1 MNVQEIASSATL
13 FCTLLAFCLLICF
26 FNGGKSLGK
35 GGNDDLKDR
44 KTAAACRNFSFFTYF
59 CSLIL
64 RPAQSIYKFTMYT
77 IMETTLVLLK
87 PSCVQRN
94 LIGEIVSRFERRGL
108 QIVGMKMMQLS
119 DQILREHYAHLTS
132 KPFFPAL
139 AGSMQ
144 TSPVVALAL
153 RGVDAVQVVR
163 IQTYDN
169 NISKQAGGEMVKMKY
184 WLRRKKVLVQRRYKC
199 KNCGYIQNHIDTCL
213 NCMHNSW
220 QDVSIYTY
228 SYYRV
233 ITLD

>member
-44 KTAAACRNFSFFTYF
+44 KTAAACRIFSFFTYF

-163 IQTYDN
+163 TMTGATNAREAAPGTIRGDYSMSNQQ
-169 NISKQAGGEMVKMKY
+169 NIVHASDSIENATIELARFFRQEEVFDFTAAQRSFVYGDDEMK
-184 WLRRKKVLVQRRYKC
+184 
-199 KNCGYIQNHIDTCL
+199 
-213 NCMHNSW
+213 
-220 QDVSIYTY
+220 
-228 SYYRV
+228 
-233 ITLD
+233 